1 MHEAAGVNY
10 YQLLIKNGKMI
21 YATKLVSIL
30 VKSAWPHYE
39 AAAASTL

>member
-21 YATKLVSIL
+21 YATKLVASGNTVGVRSFIIC
-30 VKSAWPHYE
+30 SAF
-39 AAAASTL
+39 S